1 MNWRKFLF
9 LLRRDR
15 FENDLADEMRLH
27 LDLRAE
33 RLRNQGVSNP
43 AAAARRAFGNATH
56 LAETSRQTWTWR
68 WFEETIR
75 DAAYAIRALRGTM
88 SFTLT
93 VAICL
98 AAGIGGATAFFSIL
112 RHVVLRPFPYAD
124 PSYNAAAVGT
134 GLAKPLN
141 ARYRVRAILQRARHH
156 REFLLFQ
163 K

>member
-33 RLRNQGVSNP
+33 RLHNQGASNP

-68 WFEETIR
+68 WIEEAVR
-75 DAAYAIRALRGTM
+75 DAASPSVRCAAI
-88 SFTLT
+88 
-93 VAICL
+93 
-98 AAGIGGATAFFSIL
+98 
-112 RHVVLRPFPYAD
+112 
-124 PSYNAAAVGT
+124 
-134 GLAKPLN
+134 
-141 ARYRVRAILQRARHH
+141 
-156 REFLLFQ
+156 
-163 K
+163 